1 MKNQAFISSFIAIL
15 LGLLFGLIIMIIAN
29 PFTALPGF
37 TTMIGGWLFNSEF
50 LRRLGDLIF
59 LTGPMILTGLSVG
72 FAFKTGLFNI
82 GATGQYTLGMFAAIF
97 VGIYGGFLGPTQW
110 IFAFIAAIIFGALWG
125 LLPGLLKAYFNVH
138 EVISSIML
146 NYVGMYTVNNLIQGD
161 ENLFNV
167 AFSKTKAINLNAYIP
182 TTILRDVFERSSI
195 DLGILIAIGITLVI
209 YFVLYKTTFGFE
221 LQAVGSNR
229 FAAKYSGIKENRSLI
244 LSMVISGALA
254 GAAGALYFLAKGS
267 VNSGNQYSVGNDLLT
282 AGFDGI
288 AVALLGQSHPFGI
301 VLSAFFISFI
311 QRGGYFMQTLG
322 IKVEIIDVII
332 AAIIYTSAMAMLVK
346 DQLLKIFK
354 RKQR

>member
-1 MKNQAFISSFIAIL
+1 
-15 LGLLFGLIIMIIAN
+15 
-29 PFTALPGF
+29 
-37 TTMIGGWLFNSEF
+37 
-50 LRRLGDLIF
+50 
-59 LTGPMILTGLSVG
+59 
-72 FAFKTGLFNI
+72 
-82 GATGQYTLGMFAAIF
+82 
-97 VGIYGGFLGPTQW
+97 
-110 IFAFIAAIIFGALWG
+110 
-125 LLPGLLKAYFNVH
+125 
-138 EVISSIML
+138 ML

-195 DLGILIAIGITLVI
+195 DLGVLIAIGITLVI

-267 VNSGNQYSVGNDLLT
+267 VNSGNQYSVGNELLT

-354 RKQR
+354 RKQP